1 RRLIEPGSL
10 VPWMA
15 YSPPPLSVSAAAPM
29 GLLGLAPAIT
39 SGSEGLSC
47 LTSAGGDHAGRS
59 CLLVMKAV
67 GHRVM
72 AHRVD
77 SLRGE
82 VDISRQ
88 AGIHQSDANGTQ
100 RRDRIFRS
108 DGRVAKDARRAQQ
121 IVVRLMPEAIDASRS
136 TRAAWGVRSWPSVVT
151 RRPLYGALDGAN
163 VTTQSPPAA
172 SRLGRNRCG
181 CAVPRATRILPA

>member
-1 RRLIEPGSL
+1 MRMQPEETKPPIELGSL
-10 VPWMA
+10 VPWIA

-29 GLLGLAPAIT
+29 GLLGLPPAIT

-47 LTSAGGDHAGRS
+47 LTAAGGDHAGRS

-67 GHRVM
+67 GHRVI

-82 VDISRQ
+82 VAISRQ

-108 DGRVAKDARRAQQ
+108 DGRFAKDARRAQQ
-121 IVVRLMPEAIDASRS
+121 IASTLCMRPL
-136 TRAAWGVRSWPSVVT
+136 TRAALQEQRGASDRGPRS
-151 RRPLYGALDGAN
+151 
-163 VTTQSPPAA
+163 
-172 SRLGRNRCG
+172 
-181 CAVPRATRILPA
+181 